1 MELCVY
7 SVLAHRVAA
16 HFDAVGIVNQPVE
29 DTVSQRRIADLL
41 VPGETGSCEV
51 RMVER
56 AWQRSSQISQKSR
69 RSGSDSGAM
78 APVVDYQNIDAAE
91 ARQQTAQAARRVKK
105 LGAIKHAGYYGRFR

>member
-1 MELCVY
+1 MMELCVY

-78 APVVDYQNIDAAE
+78 AQSSITRTSMRLRRANKLRRLPS
-91 ARQQTAQAARRVKK
+91 ARDIVRSRNSDWARV
-105 LGAIKHAGYYGRFR
+105 